1 MFTQQG
7 DASQLLVAAL
17 HQVSPHHARAWPIQT
32 PPHPHPLTLAPLLG
46 SFQESLTPISETGG
60 HPRRKGSSFC
70 RK

>member
-7 DASQLLVAAL
+7 DASQLQVAAL

-32 PPHPHPLTLAPLLG
+32 PPPHPLTLAPLLG